1 MRISEIIK
9 PAKTIDYPF
18 VVHSMHLPSRWAQA
32 EASSVRRA
40 LVRLFFLLSSSF
52 HSILYI
58 LQMFCSGLPL
68 ISAAQHCYLLPLHG
82 LFPLSIIQSN
92 IYFFWCST

>member
-52 HSILYI
+52 HSILYFSDVLFRPSI
-58 LQMFCSGLPL
+58 NVCSP
-68 ISAAQHCYLLPLHG
+68 ALLLTTIAW
-82 LFPLSIIQSN
+82 LV
-92 IYFFWCST
+92 YFVHHPV